1 MNAIPILETR
11 YSEMRIENVFS
22 KFTKNHA
29 KNHSQS
35 FFFSTGIVDINPMK
49 RISPQ
54 VLTILAV
61 VCHIWVLIYSWA
73 TNYWLSK
80 KTPMFLQNCRT
91 LNGVVQSYGL
101 HANWMLVKFSHYL
114 GCKFIICT
122 NIDLILKI
130 RMLSCNI
137 ITTFERVDL
146 FDLLLMTIEFNQW
159 CTPTKWS
166 PVGRSKKCWKRENGL
181 LWTPLKSQ

>member
-1 MNAIPILETR
+1 MVYTNNYFLNKMICFVPIYWQNWTLNSILEIT
-11 YSEMRIENVFS
+11 
-22 KFTKNHA
+22 T
-29 KNHSQS
+29 
-35 FFFSTGIVDINPMK
+35 
-49 RISPQ
+49 
-54 VLTILAV
+54 
-61 VCHIWVLIYSWA
+61 
-73 TNYWLSK
+73 
-80 KTPMFLQNCRT
+80 QNKP
-91 LNGVVQSYGL
+91 SYGL
-101 HANWMLVKFSHYL
+101 YANWMLVKFSHYL

-181 LWTPLKSQ
+181 L